1 MLIILLIAYL
11 FKLLY
16 GVNTLRK
23 GFKMIDKIKV
33 GAVKDDLGYSGLF
46 FADNLFEGIPKALR
60 ITDWHAKGKYDNDAK
75 AYIDGTLATIK
86 FKAYDQTV
94 ISTVEKLKNET
105 LLKQVVAGQSL
116 VTMRVD
122 VPDDDTAD
130 YRELLKWVT
139 NLDKLREQNLG
150 KDMVFEKCECHV
162 VPLPKSGT
170 FGSFKG
176 LELRLFNP
184 TKVVVKFVDPL
195 QI

>member
-1 MLIILLIAYL
+1 MH
-11 FKLLY
+11 

-23 GFKMIDKIKV
+23 GFKMLDKDKIKV
-33 GAVKDDLGYSGLF
+33 GALKADLGYSGLY
-46 FADNLFEGIPKALR
+46 FADGLFEGIPKALR
-60 ITDWHAKGKYDNDAK
+60 ISQTDWNAKGKYDNDAK
-75 AYIDGTLATIK
+75 AYIDGTLASIR

-94 ISTVEKLKNET
+94 ISTVEKLNNEQI
-105 LLKQVVAGQSL
+105 LKQVMAGQSL
-116 VTMRVD
+116 IDMKIT
-122 VPDDDTAD
+122 VPAEDTAEYKD
-130 YRELLKWVT
+130 LLKWV
-139 NLDKLREQNLG
+139 NDLDKLREKNPG

>member
-1 MLIILLIAYL
+1 M
-11 FKLLY
+11 Y

-23 GFKMIDKIKV
+23 GFKMLDKDKIKV
-33 GAVKDDLGYSGLF
+33 GALKADLGYSGLY
-46 FADNLFEGIPKALR
+46 FADALFEGIPKALR
-60 ITDWHAKGKYDNDAK
+60 ISQTDWNAKGKYDNDAK
-75 AYIDGTLATIK
+75 AYIDGTLASIR

-94 ISTVEKLKNET
+94 ISNVEKLNNEQI
-105 LLKQVVAGQSL
+105 LKQVMAGQSL
-116 VTMRVD
+116 IDMKIT
-122 VPDDDTAD
+122 VPAEDTAEYKD
-130 YRELLKWVT
+130 LLKWV
-139 NLDKLREQNLG
+139 NDLDKLREKNPG

-176 LELRLFNP
+176 LELWLFNP